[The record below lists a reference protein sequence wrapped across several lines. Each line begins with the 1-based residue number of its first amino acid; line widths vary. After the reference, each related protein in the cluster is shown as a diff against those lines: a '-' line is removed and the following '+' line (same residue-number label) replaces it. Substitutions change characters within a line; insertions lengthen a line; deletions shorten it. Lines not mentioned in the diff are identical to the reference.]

1 MSSAQPLSRS
11 ASGVRMGDMRAVQ
24 DCAAAMIDKDC
35 AYDLAALAGGGQ
47 EGATQLINGL
57 NHVGTVASSGDSVQ
71 LPPAAKGSI
80 VMVANDGADSMTVYG
95 KEGRTDTINGT
106 AGATGVAQANAK
118 FAVYFCPKDGA
129 WFRVLTA

>member
-1 MSSAQPLSRS
+1 MASTQSLARS
-11 ASGVRMGDMRAVQ
+11 APGVRMGDIRAVQ
-24 DCAAAMIDKDC
+24 DAAAAMLSKDC
-35 AYDLAALAGGGQ
+35 AYDLTALAGGGQ

-57 NHVGTVASSGDSVQ
+57 NHVGTVASSADSVQ
-71 LPPAAKGSI
+71 LPAAGAGAV
-80 VMVANDGADSMTVYG
+80 VMVANDGDNSMTVYG
-95 KEGRTDTINGT
+95 KEGRSDTINGT